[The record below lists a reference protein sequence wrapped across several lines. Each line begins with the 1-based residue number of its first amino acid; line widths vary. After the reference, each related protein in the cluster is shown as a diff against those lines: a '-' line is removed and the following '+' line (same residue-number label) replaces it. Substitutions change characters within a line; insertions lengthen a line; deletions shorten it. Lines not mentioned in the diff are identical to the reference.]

1 MNPIVSVVIETVD
14 LFRDP
19 KNYIPYQRY
28 LLRVG
33 VGSRAYSI
41 QRYKQ
46 KKTALEEKS
55 QLSGYRGIQPVII
68 DTKTGQEVPDEK
80 TDSSAETDRTVV

>member
-33 VGSRAYSI
+33 VGSSAYSI

-46 KKTALEEKS
+46 KKQRWRKNRNFPA
-55 QLSGYRGIQPVII
+55 
-68 DTKTGQEVPDEK
+68 
-80 TDSSAETDRTVV
+80 TVGFSR